1 MSMIDKRFIKQII
14 ISITRSNLIKL
25 RKISPFEFN
34 YDIFNDDNFIQK
46 LGIDSLELI
55 TIATE
60 VNIFFN
66 LHKLGIE
73 DYLLVKKT
81 LDDWT
86 DIANQSIEYN
96 NGLLTFSTSGSTG
109 KPKRFD
115 HHLDIL
121 LNEAKELNSILSPFN
136 RIISLVPSHH
146 IYGFLYTILLPQIS
160 KSEII
165 YETNLKINKLQDHD
179 LIVAIPQQWYAYKNI
194 FLDNKLNLKGT
205 SSTARLN
212 DDLFQDI
219 TNSQINLFEF
229 YGSTETLGIAYR
241 NKPYKNFTP
250 FSYIQIKN
258 DKLYNTFTNQELELM
273 DNIEFVNDKIKIL
286 ERKDKAVSIGGTNV
300 YPKLIE
306 EKLKSYHLVKDC
318 VVRPYETPNGTRLK
332 AFLIPIDKSELTQKQ
347 IIDFTNS
354 FPTAEKITK
363 LTFGE
368 KFPTNELGK
377 LTDWE

>member
-25 RKISPFEFN
+25 RKISPYELN
-34 YDIFNDDNFIQK
+34 YDIFNDDKFIEK

-66 LHKLGIE
+66 LHKVGIE

-81 LDDWT
+81 LDDWAEL
-86 DIANQSIEYN
+86 ANKSLEYN

-109 KPKRFD
+109 KPKRVD

-179 LIVAIPQQWYAYKNI
+179 LIVAIPQQWFAYKNI
-194 FLDNKLNLKGT
+194 LSDNSLKLKGT

-212 DDLFQDI
+212 EDIFQDI
-219 TNSQINLFEF
+219 VNSNIDLYEF

-241 NKPYKNFTP
+241 NKPYDNFTP
-250 FSYIQIKN
+250 FSYITIKE
-258 DKLYNTFTNQELELM
+258 KQFYNTFTSKPLELM
-273 DNIEFVNDKIKIL
+273 DEIEIVDNKIKIL
-286 ERKDKAVSIGGTNV
+286 RRKDNAVSIGGINV
-300 YPKLIE
+300 FPNLIE
-306 EKLKSYHLVKDC
+306 QKIKSHNLVQDC
-318 VVRPYETPNGTRLK
+318 IVRPYETPNGTRLK
-332 AFLIPIDKSELTQKQ
+332 AFIIPIELTENISNQ
-347 IIDFTNS
+347 IANYIKT
-354 FPTAEKITK
+354 FPTPEKITNI
-363 LTFGE
+363 TFGE
-368 KFPTNELGK
+368 KLPINELGK
-377 LTDWE
+377 LTDW